1 MIATLP
7 DVLNRHLNPLC
18 PRDNHVMKYESH
30 GAWHNAE
37 RRAAYHCGYD
47 GCTVRYD
54 ATDGYHTVLQRD
66 DNDYRLEEP
75 GVNTLKC
82 PQHHSWLYRQKN
94 LDTEPGVCWCCG
106 IEGCSYR
113 FDAPTKGDWVRT

>member
-1 MIATLP
+1 
-7 DVLNRHLNPLC
+7 
-18 PRDNHVMKYESH
+18 MKYESH

-54 ATDGYHTVLQRD
+54 ATDGYHTVLQLD

-94 LDTEPGVCWCCG
+94 LDTEPGVCWRCG